1 MLESA
6 VTYARIGQHIRG
18 IPPITL
24 FRALACAAGCL
35 FFSIGASADD
45 IDMKSVFHEISIG
58 VLDHDTDNLWSGF
71 SRESGADINFEAL
84 FSPSYE
90 ILGGAIRPAVGAS
103 INTSGDTSKLYAG
116 ARWRYEFEQGIFVG
130 IGLGAAVH
138 NGDTDLKSVDKKAL
152 GSKVLFHIPLEAGYR
167 FNEHYSASIYF
178 DHVSNASLAN
188 ANEGLDTLG
197 FRLGYRF

>member
-1 MLESA
+1 M
-6 VTYARIGQHIRG
+6 
-18 IPPITL
+18 TL
-24 FRALACAAGCL
+24 FRAIACAAGCL

-152 GSKVLFHIPLEAGYR
+152 GSKVLRQSGTRGSLLVIPPLRISKKDLLTNQLPIPSTKTTVKAK
-167 FNEHYSASIYF
+167 SDKIM
-178 DHVSNASLAN
+178 DLV
-188 ANEGLDTLG
+188 
-197 FRLGYRF
+197 